1 MNPFLKEL
9 SAAPLPWL
17 KSNDSNSGIVIS
29 SRVRLARN
37 LKGYQFPR
45 SQDTDLKAEVIDK
58 IFEAFEFMPKRK
70 DVAKYEVENLKDNE
84 KKLLLERKILTYES
98 LINDD
103 CGVILD
109 KKENFTILINEDD
122 HIHLQSIKAGLS
134 LSKAWKEV
142 EKIDDSLNKQLKYS
156 FSNDY
161 GYLTSSPANVGTGMK
176 ATAYLDLTASLISG
190 QLAGIKQACKL
201 FGHVFLGE
209 NSDDDNYCGS
219 RFFISTMKTLG
230 LTELAVIEEFEDFI
244 EQVVESE
251 LKARQKLIAD
261 HPQKLLNH
269 ISRAYG
275 NLKYACLLSEEEALE
290 MLYTLRT
297 GTELSL
303 FDNISADEVNRLL
316 VMSGDAHLQSA
327 LEAALDLESL
337 DVARA
342 NFFKSSFRL
351 N

>member
-17 KSNDSNSGIVIS
+17 KSNDKNSGIVIS
-29 SRVRLARN
+29 SRIRLARN

-45 SQDTDLKAEVIDK
+45 SQDSDSKAEVLDK
-58 IFEAFEFMPKRK
+58 IFEAFEFMPNRK
-70 DVAKYEVENLKDNE
+70 SIAKYEIENLKDNE
-84 KKLLLERKILTYES
+84 KKLLLERKVLTYES
-98 LINDD
+98 LIGDD
-103 CGVILD
+103 CGIILD
-109 KKENFTILINEDD
+109 KKEKFTVLVNEDD
-122 HIHLQSIKAGLS
+122 HIHIQSIKAGLS
-134 LSKAWKEV
+134 LSSAWKEV
-142 EKIDDSLNKQLKYS
+142 EKIDDSLSKQIKYS

-161 GYLTSSPANVGTGMK
+161 GFLTSSPANVGTGMK
-176 ATAYLDLTASLISG
+176 ATVYLDLTASLISG

-209 NSDDDNYCGS
+209 NSDDDDYCGS
-219 RFFISTMKTLG
+219 RFFISTRKTLG
-230 LTELAVIEEFEDFI
+230 LTELSVIEEFEDFI
-244 EQVVESE
+244 EQVVEAE
-251 LKARQKLIAD
+251 IKARQKLIAD
-261 HPQKLLNH
+261 HPEKLLNH

-275 NLKYACLLSEEEALE
+275 NLKYACLLTEEEAVE

-303 FDNISADEVNRLL
+303 FNKISAEDVNSLL

-342 NFFKSSFRL
+342 NFFKNRFNL